1 MTKILTWFTIAIAG
15 IVLLGSILLNTIWHC
30 NCMDNLANLAIACC
44 NVGVFAILTLEVI
57 NVTKQSADKQVKQ
70 AKIIA
75 KMELSHEVFLKVW
88 KALNK
93 SYEILQEKASANNEQ
108 AYDAFKVK
116 FYNALSELN
125 MITPEISKLESY
137 KWWVKDFEQIDE
149 HFRTHPSFDFN
160 NHSIK
165 SSPKLWELFQEI
177 SDLIYRS

>member
-1 MTKILTWFTIAIAG
+1 MSKVWTYSLIVIAA
-15 IVLLGSILLNTIWHC
+15 VTLLGTSILRFVYHC
-30 NCMDNLANLAIACC
+30 SCMSDLADLVISFC
-44 NVGVFAILTLEVI
+44 NVCLFAVLTLEVI

-70 AKIIA
+70 AQIIA

-93 SYEILQEKASANNEQ
+93 SYEILQETASANNEQ

-177 SDLIYRS
+177 SELIYRS